1 MYTCQTNKALFKGLL
16 RSPSQSLE
24 DYLMSMSCVGTW
36 ATEFEI
42 IAMSHMLNVN
52 IFTYSDCA
60 WKKYSGSL
68 VDRLFPPIDGSIYL
82 NHVNGNH
89 YNVVESVLNTM
100 VLPNGNESN
109 CDEVVN
115 ANIKTQK
122 RMHTKE
128 SEDHSSREQD
138 KKRRKFWFQKQ
149 YQNNNQFRENILQKE
164 ET

>member
-1 MYTCQTNKALFKGLL
+1 MCTHVRQNKALFKGLL

-36 ATEFEI
+36 ATEFETI
-42 IAMSHMLNVN
+42 TMSHMLNVN

-68 VDRLFPPIDGSIYL
+68 VDRLFSPIDGSIYL

-100 VLPNGNESN
+100 FYQMEMKAIV
-109 CDEVVN
+109 
-115 ANIKTQK
+115 
-122 RMHTKE
+122 TK
-128 SEDHSSREQD
+128 S
-138 KKRRKFWFQKQ
+138 
-149 YQNNNQFRENILQKE
+149 
-164 ET
+164 